1 MWEGKVTKQV
11 LFKSEETIYQSN
23 QSNIVCTYDLIP

>member
-23 QSNIVCTYDLIP
+23 QSNIVYTHMI